1 MNTSKPLKP
10 IDELLSLE
18 PFTQPSEDNDA
29 IFIAA
34 MKASITYRAEM
45 EPLFQRWL
53 KSQAI
58 DVEQIEQIVD
68 FPFFPSSVFK
78 HVQFGESSHLARTLK
93 SSGTTS
99 QLKSII
105 RLDSTTSRRQTKA
118 LTKILSALLGKSRRP
133 FLILDIEPQT
143 NAADHTLSA
152 RIAGMS
158 GYLMA
163 ANTRTF
169 LGTETNKVITLNREL
184 LKAACKELCAKNK
197 PPVIIGYTYMAFHL
211 LLESGI
217 NLRGMLPAGTSF
229 LHFGG
234 WKKLKD
240 RQVPKHE
247 FNNRIHDVTGIPLS
261 EIFDVY
267 GFTEQLGAVYPS
279 VGNSPAKVPVY
290 SRVIIRDPT
299 TLRPAKDG
307 ETGLLQFLCPIPN
320 SYPGQSLLNDDL
332 GEGNRSIN
340 GCYNEF
346 WVRGR
351 PEKAIARGCGD
362 TLPKELYL

>member
-1 MNTSKPLKP
+1 MDTAKPLNP
-10 IDELLSLE
+10 VDTLLNLA
-18 PFTQPSEDNDA
+18 PFTQPSEDTDVL
-29 IFIAA
+29 FIDA
-34 MKASITYRAEM
+34 MKASIEYCAEM
-45 EPLFQRWL
+45 EPLFDRWL
-53 KSQAI
+53 KARSI
-58 DVEQIEQIVD
+58 DVSQIKRIVD
-68 FPFFPSSVFK
+68 FPYFPSSIFK
-78 HVQFGESSHLARTLK
+78 HVQFGETAAVVRTLQ

-105 RLDSTTSRRQTKA
+105 RLDSTTSRRQTKV

-133 FLILDIEPQT
+133 FLILDVEPKT
-143 NAADHTLSA
+143 NTNDHTLSA

-163 ANTRTF
+163 AKSRTF
-169 LGTETNKVITLNREL
+169 VGSETDGAITLNREL
-184 LKAACKELCAKNK
+184 MTAVCEKLYAENN
-197 PPVIIGYTYMAFHL
+197 PPVIIGYTYMVFHL

-217 NLRGMLPAGTSF
+217 NLRGMLPAGTSL

-240 RQVPKHE
+240 RRVPKHE
-247 FNNRIHDVTGIPLS
+247 FNNRIHDVTGMPLS
-261 EIFDVY
+261 ELFDVY

-290 SRVIIRDPT
+290 SRVIVRDPT
-299 TLRPAKDG
+299 TLRPALDG

-332 GEGNRSIN
+332 GSGSQSDN
-340 GCYNEF
+340 GYYNEF
-346 WVRGR
+346 YIRGR
-351 PEKAIARGCGD
+351 PDNAIARGCGD
-362 TLPKELYL
+362 TLPKGFYL

>member
-1 MNTSKPLKP
+1 MDMTKPLNP
-10 IDELLSLE
+10 VDDLLKLA
-18 PFTQPSEDNDA
+18 PFTQPSEDTDVL
-29 IFIAA
+29 FLEA
-34 MKASITYRAEM
+34 MKASMAYRAEM
-45 EPLFQRWL
+45 EPLFDRWL
-53 KSQAI
+53 KAQSI
-58 DVEQIEQIVD
+58 DLAQINRIVD
-68 FPFFPSSVFK
+68 FPFFPSSIFK
-78 HVQFGESSHLARTLK
+78 HVQFGENSTVARTLQ

-105 RLDSTTSRRQTKA
+105 RLDSTTSRRQTKV

-133 FLILDIEPQT
+133 FLILDVEPNT
-143 NAADHTLSA
+143 NTNDHTLSA

-163 ANTRTF
+163 AKTRTF
-169 LGTETNKVITLNREL
+169 VGSDTDGVIALNHGL
-184 LKAACKELCAKNK
+184 LTAACEKLSANNA
-197 PPVIIGYTYMAFHL
+197 PPVIIGYTYMVFQL

-217 NLRGMLPAGTSF
+217 DFREMLPAGTSL

-240 RQVPKHE
+240 RRVPKHE

-261 EIFDVY
+261 EIFDIY

-279 VGNSPAKVPVY
+279 VGNSPAKVPAY
-290 SRVIIRDPT
+290 SRVIVRNPT
-299 TLRPAKDG
+299 TLRPAPDG

-332 GEGNRSIN
+332 GAGILSDN

-346 WVRGR
+346 YIRGR
-351 PEKAIARGCGD
+351 PDNAVARGCGD
-362 TLPKELYL
+362 TLPKGLYL